1 MKHQKRSV
9 AIPQSVTPA
18 KRSDH
23 SAGLSAQSLPSL
35 TTYAIIAVTRCIF
48 ASTAKD
54 ILLKFYL
61 RRCRDPR
68 CDADHEK
75 PDSGWS
81 SGGRAPAVVE
91 NGRLPAEA
99 VAG

>member
-1 MKHQKRSV
+1 VKHQKRSV
-9 AIPQSVTPA
+9 TIPQSVTPA

-54 ILLKFYL
+54 ILLKFIYV
-61 RRCRDPR
+61 
-68 CDADHEK
+68 DAVT
-75 PDSGWS
+75 
-81 SGGRAPAVVE
+81 RAVTRITKSLIQA
-91 NGRLPAEA
+91 GQ
-99 VAG
+99 VAGEHRPLWKTAGCPLTP